1 MIGLHCSEN
10 IGSRRDMTLGL
21 ACRLATS
28 CWSSLERRSEACG
41 GVQEVEEEPE
51 VGVIVV
57 DFIELTEQTL
67 HVGGSTILLRSLPQL
82 LLGKL
87 EQEGM

>member
-1 MIGLHCSEN
+1 
-10 IGSRRDMTLGL
+10 MTLGMV
-21 ACRLATS
+21 CRLDTS